1 MKTDEFFMKLAI
13 KEAKKAYKKDEVPVG
28 AVVVKNGRIISKAHN
43 LIKRLKDP
51 TAHAEILAIKKASK
65 KIKNERL
72 LGMKLYTTLEPCSMC
87 AGAII
92 LARIETLVFGAKD
105 PKTGAC
111 GSVFKIINNKKNNHR
126 IKVIKGVLE
135 KECGEIIKN
144 FFKEKRKKKSG
155 F

>member
-135 KECGEIIKN
+135 RECGEIIKN